1 MNSNPKA
8 HVAALFG
15 GLIASAIGF
24 ATYTYNGGNLDFVR
38 WATNDKF
45 ALFWTIAGIAIGYG
59 AMFVF
64 DRPPSPS

>member
-24 ATYTYNGGNLDFVR
+24 AYFRYNGGNLDFVQ
-38 WATNDKF
+38 WAINDKF
-45 ALFWTIAGIAIGYG
+45 SLFWTIAGIAIGYV
-59 AMFVF
+59 AMSKFGS
-64 DRPPSPS
+64 PPSP